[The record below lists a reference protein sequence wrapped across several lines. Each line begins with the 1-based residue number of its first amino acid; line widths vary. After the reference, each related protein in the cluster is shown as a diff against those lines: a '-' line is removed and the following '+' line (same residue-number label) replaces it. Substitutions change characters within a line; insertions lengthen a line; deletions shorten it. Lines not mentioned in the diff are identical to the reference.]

1 MRRSAED
8 AEARAREELAAELAA
23 MNRLHDLSA
32 RFLAVNVLQSLLE
45 EVLDASIMLLNAD
58 FGNIQLYDAETG
70 TLQIVAQRGFQ
81 QEFLDY
87 FKSVREATNACGMAL
102 ERGERVIVEDVLS
115 EPCFQPH
122 IKIVTAA
129 GFRALQSTPLVG
141 SGGQMRGMIS
151 THFRKPHRP
160 SDRELRYM
168 DLYASE
174 AVELIERKW
183 TEEALR
189 ASEQRFRRYFELGLI
204 GMALTSPTKD
214 MLEVNDELC
223 RILGY
228 EREELLQKTW
238 PEMTHPDDLAA
249 DVTQFQR
256 VLAGEIDG
264 YSLDKRWIRKDG
276 RVVHSIMAARCG
288 RRADGSVD
296 YFVGLVQDITERKL
310 AEERL
315 AEARSDL
322 ARMMRVTTMGELAAS
337 IAHEV
342 SQPLA
347 AIVSNAHAGIRW
359 LAGKAPD
366 PQEATGA
373 LERIVRDA
381 NRASAVIDRIRA
393 FLKRQTTPKVDSD
406 VREVIA
412 EVLPL
417 LQGQLRTTGVSVVRE
432 QPDFQ
437 PLVYGDRVQLQ
448 QVVLNLMMNA
458 IDAMRSVSDRAR
470 VVKIGISKQGADML
484 CISVCDSG
492 IGLHPTQCERIFEAF
507 YTSKPDGM
515 GMGLAIS
522 RSIVESHGG
531 RLWATPNAGPGVTF
545 QFVLPLSPAA
555 VL

>member
-1 MRRSAED
+1 
-8 AEARAREELAAELAA
+8 
-23 MNRLHDLSA
+23 
-32 RFLAVNVLQSLLE
+32 
-45 EVLDASIMLLNAD
+45 
-58 FGNIQLYDAETG
+58 
-70 TLQIVAQRGFQ
+70 
-81 QEFLDY
+81 
-87 FKSVREATNACGMAL
+87 
-102 ERGERVIVEDVLS
+102 
-115 EPCFQPH
+115 
-122 IKIVTAA
+122 
-129 GFRALQSTPLVG
+129 
-141 SGGQMRGMIS
+141 MRGMIS

-183 TEEALR
+183 TEKALR
-189 ASEQRFRRYFELGLI
+189 AGEQRFRRYFELGLI

-249 DVTQFQR
+249 NVTQFQR

-381 NRASAVIDRIRA
+381 NRASAVIDRIRT

-470 VVKIGISKQGADML
+470 VVKIGISKQGQTCCASRCVIPVSD
-484 CISVCDSG
+484 CIRRSVS
-492 IGLHPTQCERIFEAF
+492 AF
-507 YTSKPDGM
+507 SRLSTRVSLM
-515 GMGLAIS
+515 GWAWGS
-522 RSIVESHGG
+522 RS
-531 RLWATPNAGPGVTF
+531 AGPSW
-545 QFVLPLSPAA
+545 SPTADDCGPRLTQDPESRFSSSGRYHLRLFYDDAA
-555 VL
+555 ERAS